1 MIDTIRFAIP
11 CNKSLIHDLSQ
22 YGLLYSKTDASRGIL
37 LQYRL
42 HTQIKTPSYDRAINF
57 FYNSN
62 TDRLYLEF
70 SIAKYYYNHN
80 VYLLYSSDIDLGINK
95 FFDFLRS
102 RLPNIP
108 PLNTWIL
115 DRLDVCYSWKFHDQ
129 ETAEKLCRV
138 LQSLQY
144 PRQKVYRYE
153 SSVLFVG
160 SSYSSKF
167 YLKKPE
173 FYKHDFPYIVQYDP
187 DQAHKILSIADG
199 VLRFEVTIRK
209 KYLKSYG
216 LRVNASQLHTLD
228 TYQILNTF
236 LQKLIPPNTTAS
248 NKLEVYEKLAN
259 TFRSNKALR
268 LYQFWSLYY
277 STSYDRFVLD
287 RSLSR
292 SQIWRNKK
300 DLANASIGIPSD
312 VPVSL
317 SIPSPYSVN

>member
-11 CNKSLIHDLSQ
+11 SSNKLIRELSQ

-62 TDRLYLEF
+62 TDQLHVEF

-80 VYLLYSSDIDLGINK
+80 VYLMYSNDIEKGINK

-102 RLPNIP
+102 RLPSIP
-108 PLNTWIL
+108 PLNTWLL
-115 DRLDVCYSWKFHDQ
+115 DRLDVCYSWKLQDQ
-129 ETAEKLCRV
+129 ASVENLCKV
-138 LQSLQY
+138 IQSLKY
-144 PRQKVYRYE
+144 PRQKVYRYQD
-153 SSVLFVG
+153 SIMFVG

-167 YLKKPE
+167 YLKYPE
-173 FYKHDFPYIVQYDP
+173 FYKHDYPYIVQYDP
-187 DQAHKILSIADG
+187 DQAHKLLSIASG
-199 VLRFEVTIRK
+199 VLRYEVTIRK
-209 KYLKSYG
+209 NWLKTHG
-216 LRVNASQLHTLD
+216 LRINASQLHTLN
-228 TYQILNTF
+228 TYQLLNHF
-236 LQKLIPPNTTAS
+236 LQKTLPPNTTTT
-248 NKLEVYEKLAN
+248 NKIDVYDRLAN
-259 TFRSNKALR
+259 TYRANKALR
-268 LYQFWSLYY
+268 LYQFWSLYF

-300 DLANASIGIPSD
+300 DLSNASIGIPSD